1 MDTKTRK
8 EYAMEGKMM
17 HGVFFEF
24 WVCKCG
30 EVEEVSVCEDIEW
43 YVCKKCGRRGSWMKQ
58 GEEPSNIPGISK
70 VEFEAM
76 KKEEAEIDKRQI
88 PEGYADYLIDLVE
101 DR

>member
-30 EVEEVSVCEDIEW
+30 EEEEISVCKDGVKDVPIEW
-43 YVCKKCGRRGSWMKQ
+43 YVCKKCGRRGQW
-58 GEEPSNIPGISK
+58 E
-70 VEFEAM
+70 
-76 KKEEAEIDKRQI
+76 KKDTGDVRIVDTKI
-88 PEGYADYLIDLVE
+88 I
-101 DR
+101 

>member
-1 MDTKTRK
+1 
-8 EYAMEGKMM
+8 
-17 HGVFFEF
+17 
-24 WVCKCG
+24 
-30 EVEEVSVCEDIEW
+30 
-43 YVCKKCGRRGSWMKQ
+43 MKQ

-76 KKEEAEIDKRQI
+76 KKEEAEIDKRQM